1 MPSYNLAKP
10 CWLAISVWPWRGMLA
25 TGLALFV
32 PVQNARAISGGGKDY
47 ASSTLT
53 SSFKGTMGESES
65 LGDMGG

>member
-1 MPSYNLAKP
+1 
-10 CWLAISVWPWRGMLA
+10 MLA